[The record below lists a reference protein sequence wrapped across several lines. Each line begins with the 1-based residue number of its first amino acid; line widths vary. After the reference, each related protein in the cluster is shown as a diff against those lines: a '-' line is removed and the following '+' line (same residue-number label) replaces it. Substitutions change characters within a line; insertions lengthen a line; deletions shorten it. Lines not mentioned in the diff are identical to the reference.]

1 MKLSLTR
8 RALVVLATLALLVVS
23 TATLAHSHADVTS
36 VEQSHC
42 ALCLVAHT
50 ATHAAVASIVT
61 VQFTPVRTALSI
73 HPKSL
78 GPAYVQPS
86 PNQDRGPPQI

>member
-8 RALVVLATLALLVVS
+8 RTLVVLATLALLVVS
-23 TATLAHSHADVTS
+23 TATLAHSHPDVTS

-61 VQFTPVRTALSI
+61 VQFTPVRAALLI
-73 HPKSL
+73 HPKSF
-78 GPAYVQPS
+78 GPANVQPS
-86 PNQDRGPPQI
+86 LNQDRAPPQI